1 MHNRKAPQMSFKSF
15 STTQNG
21 PANQKPADK
30 TAEAA
35 AKPATETDAVPAK
48 AEPAQKS

>member
-1 MHNRKAPQMSFKSF
+1 MSFKSF

-35 AKPATETDAVPAK
+35 AKTDAVPAK